1 MRRSR
6 DQKIARLLSLLRSA
20 GSSGYVSGQSLA
32 KRAEVSRSAVWKQ
45 VRGLRQHGYGI
56 ESTRGMGYRLVSDT
70 RNPVPWELKRILRS
84 TTIGKDIIYLS
95 VAKSTQSIALSIA
108 EKNAEANGTVV
119 IAERQESGRG
129 RLKRKWFS
137 PEGGLWFS
145 VLLRPS
151 IPTHSIT
158 LLPLVAA
165 LAVREAIARTTKLDP
180 QLKWPNDVMISRK
193 KVAGI
198 LLDISAE
205 AEWVKYAVLGVG
217 INANVD
223 ASVISA
229 TINDSQGITT
239 LRTEL
244 GHDVSRLEL
253 LRLILENMEANL
265 NMLSREGEYE
275 IIAAWKKHT
284 DMIGRKVSVL
294 QNNKVVHEGMAVDLG
309 QDGSL
314 IVETE
319 SGGKV
324 TIIYGD
330 VRVRY

>member
-1 MRRSR
+1 MRSK
-6 DQKIARLLSLLRSA
+6 DQKIVRLLSLLRSA

-45 VRGLRQHGYGI
+45 VRGLKQYGYDI

-70 RNPVPWELKRILRS
+70 QNPVPWELKKILRA
-84 TTIGKDIIYLS
+84 TIIGKDVVYLP
-95 VAKSTQSIALSIA
+95 VAKSTQSIALLIA

-119 IAERQESGRG
+119 IAEKQESGRG

-145 VLLRPS
+145 VILHPS
-151 IPTHSIT
+151 IPTQSIT

-165 LAVREAIARTTKLDP
+165 LAVREAIAKTTKLDP
-180 QLKWPNDVMISRK
+180 QLKWPNDIMLSRK

-223 ASVISA
+223 ASVISSM
-229 TINDSQGITT
+229 INDTQGITT

-244 GHDVSRLEL
+244 GHDVSRLAL
-253 LRLILENMEANL
+253 LRFTLEDLESNL
-265 NMLSREGEYE
+265 GLLAREGENE
-275 IIAAWKKHT
+275 VISAWKKYT

-294 QNNKVVHEGMAVDLG
+294 QNNKVVHEGVAVDLG

-314 IVETE
+314 ILETE
-319 SGGKV
+319 SGRRV
-324 TIIYGD
+324 TITYGD

>member
-1 MRRSR
+1 MRKSK
-6 DQKIARLLSLLRSA
+6 DQKIQRLLSFLRSA

-45 VRGLRQHGYGI
+45 VRGLRQYGYEV

-70 RNPVPWELKRILRS
+70 QNPVPWELKKILRA
-84 TTIGKDIIYLS
+84 TTIGKDVVYLP

-119 IAERQESGRG
+119 IAEKQESGRG
-129 RLKRKWFS
+129 RQKRKWFS

-145 VLLRPS
+145 VIHRPS

-165 LAVREAIARTTKLDP
+165 LAVREAIAKTTKLDP
-180 QLKWPNDVMISRK
+180 QLKWPNDIMISRK

-229 TINDSQGITT
+229 MINDTRGITT

-253 LRLILENMEANL
+253 LRLILENLESNL
-265 NMLSREGEYE
+265 GLLTREGENE
-275 IIAAWKKHT
+275 IISAWKKAS

-294 QNNKVVHEGMAVDLG
+294 QNNGVVHEGVAVDLG

-314 IVETE
+314 ILETE
-319 SGGKV
+319 SGRRM
-324 TIIYGD
+324 TINYGD